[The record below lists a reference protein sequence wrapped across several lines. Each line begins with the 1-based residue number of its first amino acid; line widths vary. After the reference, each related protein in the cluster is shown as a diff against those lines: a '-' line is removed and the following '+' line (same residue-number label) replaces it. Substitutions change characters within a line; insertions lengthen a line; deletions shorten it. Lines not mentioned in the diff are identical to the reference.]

1 MQFTGRGKTVKVVIV
16 GDRSRESPQDVIL
29 VNTIMDYCK
38 EKYPKLRVVTK
49 GVDRGVGKMIKTRLT
64 DPVTRRP
71 REIDWMEVSLQ
82 HHLIGEDI
90 PKMEFSSD
98 YDALNSVLL
107 ELGDEFHI
115 LSEERPRGVTMNLLR
130 RVQEGNLPFSLY
142 KPRDT
147 VVKPAQFQPIQE
159 MKNGT

>member
-1 MQFTGRGKTVKVVIV
+1 MFTCHSIGCFPLCLWLEEYNTAYSWKCCRRMDSTCSFFRGRRIKVKVVIV
-16 GDRSRESPQDVIL
+16 GDRSRESPQDVVL
-29 VNTIMDYCK
+29 VNTILDYCK

-64 DPVTRRP
+64 DPITRRP
-71 REIDWMEVSLQ
+71 REIDWMEVNLQ

-98 YDALNSVLL
+98 YDALNAVLV

-115 LSEERPRGVTMNLLR
+115 LSEERPRGV
-130 RVQEGNLPFSLY
+130 
-142 KPRDT
+142 
-147 VVKPAQFQPIQE
+147 
-159 MKNGT
+159 

>member
-1 MQFTGRGKTVKVVIV
+1 MEGKMKVVLV
-16 GDRSRESPQDVIL
+16 GDRSRESPQDVTL
-29 VNTIMDYCK
+29 VNSIMDYCK
-38 EKYPKLRVVTK
+38 DKYPKLRIVTK
-49 GVDRGVGKMIKTRLT
+49 GCDRGVGKFVKNRLT
-64 DPVTRRP
+64 DPLTRRP

-98 YDALNSVLL
+98 YDALNSVLV

-130 RVQEGNLPFSLY
+130 RVQQQKLPFSLY
-142 KPRDT
+142 KPKD
-147 VVKPAQFQPIQE
+147 VVYKTAQFPIPE
-159 MKNGT
+159 VKHGT